1 MAGGL
6 RINEGT
12 GKIVD
17 SDQLSR
23 EAEIRDQQV
32 TKLSLGSV
40 GVFQK
45 FLEAGQ
51 LTAANSI
58 SVVQASDSD
67 WIKAEDTA
75 HTTGDKGVMALSVR
89 TDTAFALA
97 ANGDYAPLQTD
108 GNGRLHVVLSAAAN
122 QPVNVAQINGVAP
135 SMGNGA
141 SGTGVQRVT
150 LANDSTGVIA
160 TVSTVTNVTTVAT
173 LTNIT
178 NWGNIVDNAGF
189 TDGTTRLSMNGYIY
203 DDVAGTALTENDA
216 AAARIDSKRAQ
227 VMVIEDGTTR
237 ARAAT
242 VKAAST
248 APVAS
253 DTALV
258 VAVSPNSAELQ
269 NPSTVGASLSSGF
282 KTVAL
287 IGTPEALAASSTLV
301 QSLIIKAYK
310 SRAAQ
315 NTGLVWIGHTST
327 NDAQSYPLSPGDSLA
342 FEAPPGK
349 KIDLNTIF
357 LDVETAGDGVTFFT
371 VN

>member
-6 RINEGT
+6 KVNEGT

-17 SDQLSR
+17 TDQLTR
-23 EAEIRDQQV
+23 ETEVREQQV
-32 TKLSLGSV
+32 TKLALGTA
-40 GVFQK
+40 GTFQK

-51 LTAANSI
+51 LTSANSI
-58 SVVQASDSD
+58 SVVMASDAD
-67 WIKAEDTA
+67 FIKAEDA
-75 HTTGDKGVMALSVR
+75 VHATGDKGIMGLAVR
-89 TDTAFALA
+89 KDTAAALA
-97 ANGDYAPLQTD
+97 GADGDYAPLEVD
-108 GNGRLHVVLSAAAN
+108 ANGRLHVVLSAAVN
-122 QPVNVAQINGVAP
+122 QPVNNAQINGVAP
-135 SMGNGA
+135 SMGNGV

-150 LANDSTGVIA
+150 IASDSTGVLA
-160 TVSTVTNVTTVAT
+160 TVSTVTTVST

-178 NWGNIVDNAGF
+178 NWGNIVDNAAF
-189 TDGTTRLSMNGYIY
+189 TDGTTRLSMAGYIY
-203 DDVAGTALTENDA
+203 DNVAGTALTENDA

-287 IGTPEALAASSTLV
+287 VATPEALAASSTLV

-310 SRAAQ
+310 SRSAQ

-357 LDVETAGDGVTFFT
+357 IDVETAGDGVTFFT